1 MRQNLQTATQSLGKL
16 TVRKACLVV
25 FVLTILTGTAGAQ
38 SSNPC
43 PSPSPTCASTG
54 TVTISGSYSC
64 TGVGLDG
71 NGYPKVNLVI
81 VSFTSNGGGVGTVSV
96 IEAQNT
102 NDPNSSPSY
111 KDFASQGT
119 LNYCI
124 SADNTTGYINPG
136 STTSGNCPLA
146 VAFTS
151 ADGVADAQFRAIDT
165 TENNVSAT
173 VCRAQ

>member
-1 MRQNLQTATQSLGKL
+1 M
-16 TVRKACLVV
+16 RKACLVV